1 MFFIEIHDDPNKIQ
15 SSTDL
20 SIGRLQKTTDT
31 FDISISRLSRLNTD
45 NWIHMYIIVIIYYY
59 FYIKWYNVFIG
70 ILNLIFLC

>member
-45 NWIHMYIIVIIYYY
+45 N
-59 FYIKWYNVFIG
+59 
-70 ILNLIFLC
+70 